1 MMKGVKQMK
10 LQLIHKL
17 ISRIR
22 GQYPIDTLIS
32 RGLTI
37 GSGFTWQQ
45 GCIIDESFCW
55 LISIGDRV
63 SLAPNVHI
71 LAHDASTKNYL
82 GYAKIGEV
90 IIGND
95 VFIGAGTIILPQV
108 HIGNRVIVGAGSI
121 VTKNIPDNCVACGN
135 PATVISTLDEY
146 IDKNSL
152 LFTKRPHYDET
163 WTLNHITKTQKQ
175 LMKNDLKD
183 GIGYIE

>member
-1 MMKGVKQMK
+1 MK
-10 LQLIHKL
+10 LKFIHKL

-22 GQYPIDTLIS
+22 GQYPIEDLLS
-32 RGLTI
+32 RGLTV
-37 GSGFTWQQ
+37 GSNFTLQQ

-95 VFIGAGTIILPQV
+95 VFVGAGTIILPQV
-108 HIGNRVIVGAGSI
+108 HIGNRVIIGAGSV
-121 VTKNIPDNCVACGN
+121 VTKNIADNCVVCGN
-135 PATVISTLDEY
+135 PARVISTVDDY
-146 IDKNSL
+146 IEKNKI
-152 LFTKRPHYDET
+152 LFSNRPHYNAT
-163 WTLNHITKTQKQ
+163 WTLNHITTEQKQ
-175 LMKNDLKD
+175 IMKQDLKD